1 MVLPAMNV
9 DDPDVRR
16 AEARRS
22 RDNERVKKLHDG
34 RLRNNGV
41 RELDLN
47 EIGDLMHHVSIR
59 RYISRVEADEAAQR
73 HEEAVRLRQ
82 EWLSQSLTRGE
93 RREADIARKEMSA
106 LNVDDCS
113 VASAQK
119 FDGEDLGRHER
130 RRLQASQVREW
141 TQSQIAAKN
150 AKASDDKERDR
161 HYDETMRGVSELQ
174 QQAEADYERERAKQA
189 LEVRRYNEAMAN
201 ALKEQGVAQHELND
215 IIDRSEILATVQSDF
230 LSENALQAKLANP
243 NRVRVD
249 HWKGLS
255 KDEVKKI
262 VLSNNDLLTAKQKQH
277 CLEKESELLQHQAE
291 DGIRRQLIEI
301 DYDAEKQKA
310 QTQLEIQQTLKRQA
324 LEAKERYG
332 TDLLAT
338 QFLRMMPCR
347 HREKKQKEQSQ
358 GKIEKS
364 FFNSFGRSFR

>member
-34 RLRNNGV
+34 RLRNNGADIIGIKNQIV
-41 RELDLN
+41 EKEARAAREAQ
-47 EIGDLMHHVSIR
+47 EEQQHVHEQESIR

-161 HYDETMRGVSELQ
+161 HYDETMRGVSDLQ

-262 VLSNNDLLTAKQKQH
+262 VLSNNDLLTAKQKRH

-324 LEAKERYG
+324 LEAKER
-332 TDLLAT
+332 
-338 QFLRMMPCR
+338 
-347 HREKKQKEQSQ
+347 EKKQKEQSQ